1 MRYGFKAQAERISAG
16 ARQALNVSLFDPL
29 DATRYASHVGVHILT
44 VEELNL
50 TEGAQRQLLEVDPT
64 SWSGMTIRESGL
76 VGLLVNPTHSPERQ
90 ASTMMHELS
99 HVVLKH
105 APVRV
110 DVSSAGILLVSEY
123 SADDE
128 DEANWLSGALLLPRD
143 ALKQYRDNGWSSAA
157 IISHFG
163 VSKQMYDWRIRMTGV
178 DIQMRRASR
187 SRQY

>member
-1 MRYGFKAQAERISAG
+1 MRYGFKAQAERISAS
-16 ARQALNVSLFDPL
+16 ARQSLNVSLFDPL
-29 DATRYASHVGVHILT
+29 DAKRYASYVGVLVLT

-50 TEGAQRQLLEVDPT
+50 TENARRQLLEVDSA

-76 VGLLVNPTHSPERQ
+76 VGVLVNPTHSPERQ

-105 APVRV
+105 NPVRV

-143 ALKQYRDNGWSSAA
+143 ALKHYRGKGWSAPEITA
-157 IISHFG
+157 HFG
-163 VSKQMYDWRIRMTGV
+163 VSQQMYDWRIRMTGV
-178 DIQMRRASR
+178 DIQMRRAVR
-187 SRQY
+187 YR